1 MGSTITTNVIE
12 DKTLAQTQTMAAFL
26 IFVAA
31 LLPVFL
37 GCTTVDPLQVFRADQ
52 TFQMQIWKPDKAWNG
67 TTVLSQSFGRDGPM
81 NSRIVEINMRGEVVW
96 GYDTGARL
104 QISSV
109 QVLPNNNI
117 LFAISSDEGK
127 ERRRER
133 HGKFADQGGAYEVDR
148 KGKIVWKYVDDR
160 VSHDAV
166 RLTNGNTLITAAHS
180 EDLSPWPYKDPQVF
194 EIDSQGK
201 MVWSFYFKDI
211 YANDSKYRDIRGN
224 DWGPWTHT
232 NDAVRLPSGNT
243 LISARNFNLV
253 LEVSKDRR
261 VVKTYGEDCLNC
273 VSEEIGPKAR
283 SQGGK
288 IRSPHSPVLLSNGRL
303 LVNEPGIGR
312 VIEYDPASKKI
323 VWQFGEKI
331 RGARSSESRQRLFV
345 RGSQRLPNGNTLV
358 VDSQGQLIEVTAEN
372 EIVWKIR
379 STFFEPQGRMFFRAV
394 RRGENALGP
403 DGAN

>member
-1 MGSTITTNVIE
+1 MTHTGKASFILLLAST
-12 DKTLAQTQTMAAFL
+12 AM
-26 IFVAA
+26 
-31 LLPVFL
+31 FL
-37 GCTTVDPLQVFRADQ
+37 GCTTTDPLQVFKNDR
-52 TFQMQIWKPDKAWNG
+52 TFQLQVWKPDKAWNG
-67 TTVLSQSFGRDGPM
+67 TTILSQSFGKDAPI

-96 GYDTGARL
+96 AYDTEARV

-117 LFAISSDEGK
+117 LFAISADEGK
-127 ERRRER
+127 GPRGRGQ
-133 HGKFADQGGAYEVDR
+133 GKIGNAGGAYEVNR
-148 KGKIVWKYVDDR
+148 KGEIVWKYIDNR

-166 RLTNGNTLITAAHS
+166 RLPNGNTLITAAHS

-194 EIDSQGK
+194 EINPQAK

-211 YANDSKYRDIRGN
+211 YATDPKYKDIRRQG
-224 DWGPWTHT
+224 WGPWTHT

-253 LEVSKDRR
+253 LEVSKDGR

-273 VSEEIGPKAR
+273 VSEEIRRKAG

-312 VIEYDPASKKI
+312 VIEYDPTSKKI
-323 VWQFGEKI
+323 VWQFGAKI
-331 RGARSSESRQRLFV
+331 RGARLSEIDEHLFV
-345 RGSQRLPNGNTLV
+345 RASQRLPNGNTLV

-379 STFFEPQGRMFFRAV
+379 SSFYEPQSRMFFRAV
-394 RRGENALGP
+394 RRGESPFQP
-403 DGAN
+403 DGAK